1 MSLNKDDFKNLVW
14 DLLFTYRQFL
24 LNGNLHKEID
34 SGTYNSNPSTWNTLL
49 LSLESGVVLGL
60 AKLLEN
66 KYFGKTFNNQDIDV
80 IAEKIKNI
88 RDKFIAH
95 NDLSKMRNRS
105 FFIEENQL
113 NGSDIIN
120 MIDALKNRAIQYEK
134 IYQTDVGVQ
143 QLFNQTTNN
152 AMSDI
157 KVWLEYFK

>member
-14 DLLFTYRQFL
+14 GLLFTYRQFL
-24 LNGNLHKEID
+24 LHGYLYKGID
-34 SGTYNSNPSTWNTLL
+34 SETYNNSPSTWNTLL

-66 KYFGKTFNNQDIDV
+66 KYFGKTFNNQNIDS

-105 FFIEENQL
+105 SFIEENQL

-120 MIDALKNRAIQYEK
+120 MIDALKNRVIQYEK
-134 IYQTDVGVQ
+134 TYQTDIGVQ
-143 QLFNQTTNN
+143 KLFNQTTNN
-152 AMSDI
+152 AISDLN
-157 KVWLEYFK
+157 VWLKAFK